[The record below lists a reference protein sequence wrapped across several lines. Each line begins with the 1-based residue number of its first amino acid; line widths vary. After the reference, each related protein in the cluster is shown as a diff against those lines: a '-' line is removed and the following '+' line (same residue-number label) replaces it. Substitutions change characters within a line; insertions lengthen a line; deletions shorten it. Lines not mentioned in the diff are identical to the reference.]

1 MEAAL
6 DAAALF
12 LGHLPPLGPLAHLDP
27 LASLARLAHVAA
39 FWVAVVCFRGAHPL
53 RFIAGLGLGAVLARI
68 GWAGLHLDQ
77 FAGPPGSTSFGAG
90 LDPLFLIWGA
100 GAGFSLLF
108 VPAGPLCLAPA
119 RAGAGANLAYAAAA
133 SRALA
138 PAFAVARLGCVWAG
152 CCGGRRVAELGAHF
166 GAHSSAQTSATYPTA
181 AWELAGWGA
190 VACLLAR
197 APTRWVPGLFGI
209 AFGGLRLAIEP
220 WRAPPPLG
228 APLLDPRWIA
238 GAWLVSGLVWLARGA
253 WPRRDRLAGG
263 GPPEKAGP
271 TLAARPPATGR
282 GEGPWSSS

>member
-6 DAAALF
+6 DAAGFF
-12 LGHLPPLGPLAHLDP
+12 LGHLPPI
-27 LASLARLAHVAA
+27 ASLAHLAHVAA

-53 RFIAGLGLGAVLARI
+53 RFIAGLGLGAALARI

-77 FAGPPGSTSFGAG
+77 FAGPLGSTSFGAG
-90 LDPLFLIWGA
+90 LGPLFLIWGA

-108 VPAGPLCLAPA
+108 VPVGPLCLAPG
-119 RAGAGANLAYAAAA
+119 RPGAGANLAYAAAA

-166 GAHSSAQTSATYPTA
+166 SAQTSATYPTA
-181 AWELAGWGA
+181 AWELAGWGV
-190 VACLLAR
+190 VACLLAQ
-197 APTRWVPGLFGI
+197 APTRWAPGLFLI
-209 AFGGLRLAIEP
+209 AFGGLRLAMEP

-238 GAWLVSGLVWLARGA
+238 GAWLVCGLVWLARGA

-271 TLAARPPATGR
+271 TLATRPPATGR
-282 GEGPWSSS
+282 GEGAWSSS

>member
-12 LGHLPPLGPLAHLDP
+12 LGHLSALGHVAAHI
-27 LASLARLAHVAA
+27 AA
-39 FWVAVVCFRGAHPL
+39 FWVAVVCFRGAEPL

-77 FAGPPGSTSFGAG
+77 FAGPLAGAGFGAG
-90 LDPLFLIWGA
+90 LGPLSLIWGA
-100 GAGFSLLF
+100 GAGLSLLF

-119 RAGAGANLAYAAAA
+119 RAGGGFAYAAAA

-152 CCGGRRVAELGAHF
+152 CCGGRAVAEWESHLGA
-166 GAHSSAQTSATYPTA
+166 QTRALTGATYPTA
-181 AWELAGWGA
+181 AWELAGWGV
-190 VACLLAR
+190 VACLLAG
-197 APTRWVPGLFGI
+197 APTRWVPGLFGV

-238 GAWLVSGLVWLARGA
+238 GAWLAAGLAWLVRGA

-271 TLAARPPATGR
+271 TVAARPPATGK